1 MDMTQRRRDQVI
13 EEAQRLIGGDRRD
26 QYGDD
31 TFRTVA
37 IMWAAYLG
45 AEVKPHQVAE
55 MLALLKIARNR
66 HRAKLDSFI
75 DGIGYLALA
84 AEEAFG
90 NDRDL
95 DF

>member
-1 MDMTQRRRDQVI
+1 MKNQRRDQVI
-13 EEAQRLIGGDRRD
+13 DEAKRLIGGDRRN

-31 TFRTVA
+31 TFQTLAV
-37 IMWAAYLG
+37 MWSAYLG
-45 AEVKPHQVAE
+45 VDVEPCEVCE

-66 HRAKLDSFI
+66 HQPKLDSYI

-90 NDRDL
+90 NDT
-95 DF
+95 

>member
-1 MDMTQRRRDQVI
+1 MKTQRRDQVI
-13 EEAQRLIGGDRRD
+13 EQAQHLIGGDRRE

-31 TFRTVA
+31 TFRTLAV
-37 IMWAAYLG
+37 MWSAYLG
-45 AEVKPHQVAE
+45 IEIKSHQTAE

-66 HRAKLDSFI
+66 HRPKLDSYI

-90 NDRDL
+90 NDTDP

>member
-1 MDMTQRRRDQVI
+1 MTTQRRDQVTD
-13 EEAQRLIGGDRRD
+13 EAKRLIGGDRRN

-31 TFRTVA
+31 TFQTLAV
-37 IMWAAYLG
+37 MWSAYMG
-45 AEVKPHQVAE
+45 AEIKAHQVAE

-66 HRAKLDSFI
+66 HKPKLDSYI

-90 NDRDL
+90 NDT
-95 DF
+95 

>member
-1 MDMTQRRRDQVI
+1 MNTRRRDQVI

-31 TFRTVA
+31 TFQTVA
-37 IMWAAYLG
+37 VMWSAYLG
-45 AEVKPHQVAE
+45 VEVKPHQVAE
-55 MLALLKIARNR
+55 MLAILKIARNR
-66 HRAKLDSFI
+66 HKPKLDSFI

-90 NDRDL
+90 NDNDRE
-95 DF
+95 F